1 MTDINSI
8 NEMGIVHI
16 CDYEIALINELYILA
31 TVHNCVSLKD
41 YLYGHIARYTR
52 LHKMLYNMNILTGA
66 DNSFEIKEYS
76 YLTVQLKLFY
86 FCYADFNLKKNRTF
100 VDSIIDTTK
109 TASILPSVNF
119 SFLPTAIISKPF
131 STSHV

>member
-1 MTDINSI
+1 MN
-8 NEMGIVHI
+8 
-16 CDYEIALINELYILA
+16 
-31 TVHNCVSLKD
+31 
-41 YLYGHIARYTR
+41 
-52 LHKMLYNMNILTGA
+52 MLMGA